1 LTHSGQNEEL
11 EQDLPLEKMK
21 LNPRE
26 SKLVA
31 VARDWTEKKQREILT
46 EEESERPNSALFLA
60 ETSEQ
65 IRAEGVKPVG
75 HDRIQGDGPKS
86 AWAEAKRT
94 SDSLRRRKR
103 WQAGSRAEEVIRW
116 RAPQPLHEPEQ
127 KTKRVTARGSKI
139 QSGKQR
145 LQRSWAL
152 NSRKNQRPAFDN
164 ETRPPR
170 LHTDGLRRSLR
181 NESEIQSMTCT
192 GPREQRASGQNLA
205 GSSTRTAPNEP

>member
-103 WQAGSRAEEVIRW
+103 WQPS
-116 RAPQPLHEPEQ
+116 
-127 KTKRVTARGSKI
+127 RGSDPV
-139 QSGKQR
+139 
-145 LQRSWAL
+145 A
-152 NSRKNQRPAFDN
+152 
-164 ETRPPR
+164 
-170 LHTDGLRRSLR
+170 
-181 NESEIQSMTCT
+181 CT
-192 GPREQRASGQNLA
+192 AAP
-205 GSSTRTAPNEP
+205 TRTGAENEKGHGAWIQNPKRETETSALLGAQLQKKSKAGV